1 VRKIHFRDDISPS
14 QHPSSLRPFAQPQ
27 RIRDSSVT
35 IGPEWQMLEEITF
48 SRLQKLSLPVEQ
60 PEDLSMHGTIY
71 AYDKAYDAVN
81 TRNDKPLQT
90 IDMVKY
96 NTTTS
101 EDPIILDVSSKWSS
115 GPLAFFDLTYLW
127 PTLPQLAQKDQATVF
142 TTDAIL
148 SVLMCAPRSV
158 NSWDIVIT
166 KENGKLYLD
175 KREGGVF
182 GKSVYMARWLRGI
195 LM

>member
-1 VRKIHFRDDISPS
+1 
-14 QHPSSLRPFAQPQ
+14 
-27 RIRDSSVT
+27 
-35 IGPEWQMLEEITF
+35 MLEEITF

-101 EDPIILDVSSKWSS
+101 EDPIILDVSSKVAQA
-115 GPLAFFDLTYLW
+115 GPLAFFEPDVPLARA
-127 PTLPQLAQKDQATVF
+127 PTSSHKRIRLPFSPPTP
-142 TTDAIL
+142 
-148 SVLMCAPRSV
+148 SCRCSCA
-158 NSWDIVIT
+158 
-166 KENGKLYLD
+166 L
-175 KREGGVF
+175 REA
-182 GKSVYMARWLRGI
+182 STRGI
-195 LM
+195 S